1 MKFKLLSTLAF
12 ASIIALST
20 GCKKEADKISAT
32 MINTEMASSK
42 STSLATDYNIAV
54 NVSADGKV
62 WTYTIT
68 RSNPKA
74 KNLSHFIINLDNC
87 GAESAVFGNINSA
100 TVNGLPADLSPTEGS
115 GTGCNPTTTN
125 FVKFDNLPASTNG
138 WTLVFKLERGYTMV
152 DGKAWN
158 KAGTSCW
165 EVSAKVP
172 GCPIPETVYCSF
184 SQGYFFG
191 NGSIN
196 NGAVN
201 YFTSPGLVIGGF
213 TYSYADGQRF
223 WDIDKGQ
230 GSDQTIN
237 AFFQLAA
244 VTLSG
249 AASEV
254 AADAAII
261 NAYFA
266 TINLNTT
273 VFPNPYIVTV
283 TKNNGSTYQ
292 KFVLPSISGG
302 YSKAQVQ
309 QAGSNISE
317 FIQANHC
324 PDPVKPV
331 Q

>member
-1 MKFKLLSTLAF
+1 MKLKLLSTLVF
-12 ASIIALST
+12 AAIITFST
-20 GCKKEADKISAT
+20 GCKKDPDKLSASL
-32 MINTEMASSK
+32 IDTEMASSK

-54 NVSADGKV
+54 NVSTDGKV

-68 RSNPKA
+68 RANPKA

-115 GTGCNPTTTN
+115 GTGCNPSTTN
-125 FVKFDNLPASTNG
+125 FVKFDNLPSSTTG
-138 WTLVFKLERGYTMV
+138 WTLVFTLERGYTMV

-165 EVSAKVP
+165 EVLTKVP

-201 YFTSPGLVIGGF
+201 YFTSPGLVIGGVS
-213 TYSYADGQRF
+213 YSYVEGQRF

-230 GSDQTIN
+230 GSDQTMN

-249 AASEV
+249 VQSHV

-261 NAYFA
+261 NAYFSG
-266 TINLNTT
+266 INVNTSIIT
-273 VFPNPYIVTV
+273 VINGKKSYLIFSLPATV
-283 TKNNGSTYQ
+283 TSGDSTYT
-292 KFVLPSISGG
+292 IT
-302 YSKAQVQ
+302 KAQVQ
-309 QAGSNISE
+309 AAGSRISE

-324 PDPVKPV
+324 